1 MISLMQNIYT
11 HRWRLPGN
19 RKENRYSNKA
29 RYIFF
34 FSKANS
40 LVIIAF
46 VVKYTEDKEEE
57 EVKKK
62 KRGKEISELGL
73 I

>member
-1 MISLMQNIYT
+1 MYIMISLMQNIYT

-62 KRGKEISELGL
+62 KEGKRLVN
-73 I
+73 